1 MKVQKNFLVRRCLEI
16 GLSGTME
23 ALVAIVSAVSFI
35 LEGLSIGVVAQ
46 LVLVHIA
53 ARSFAEIPAE
63 TVSENWG
70 WEMALLLAVALLF
83 AGTLTPFWLCPG
95 SLWLGVVSE
104 AMTGVGMALWQ
115 SALKG
120 LLLSEE

>member
-63 TVSENWG
+63 TVSGKNFRNPSA
-70 WEMALLLAVALLF
+70 MAR
-83 AGTLTPFWLCPG
+83 TPSPIQ
-95 SLWLGVVSE
+95 
-104 AMTGVGMALWQ
+104 MAK
-115 SALKG
+115 A
-120 LLLSEE
+120 